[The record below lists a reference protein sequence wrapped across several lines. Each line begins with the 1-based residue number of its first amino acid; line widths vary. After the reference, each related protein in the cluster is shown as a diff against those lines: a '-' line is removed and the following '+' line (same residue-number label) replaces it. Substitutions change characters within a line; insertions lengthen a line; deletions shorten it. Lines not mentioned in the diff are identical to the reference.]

1 VLTRLVVLFY
11 ALVRDI
17 VDVGN
22 LSCLVML
29 SLAYLIAAAKM

>member
-1 VLTRLVVLFY
+1 VLTRLIVLFY

-22 LSCLVML
+22 LSYLAIL